1 MHIIPPALAYTK
13 KEVTR
18 LSLHEHIEELK
29 ELQNKRN
36 ERSYS
41 QENARISINSK
52 LPIGIVLTSDWHIG
66 SEGTDYETWE
76 RHMELIK
83 NEPFAF
89 MACLSNT
96 IDNYIWPGGMLS
108 ELVHTSDQQEI
119 IKQFAHDYKNK
130 IIAIVGSR
138 CHEGW
143 TSEKVGLNPNEIMF
157 RELIDDGTPWLS
169 KGGVVEIDL
178 NGTVYSIGLVH
189 KARFHSALNP
199 TNANKRMMDLRWPV
213 DISAIAHHHVANIE
227 QTTRWEGPYKKEV
240 VLVRTGTYKIK
251 DGYSELEGF
260 GQGQVGGAMVVLF
273 PDTKKMV
280 PFIRIEDGME
290 YLKLLR
296 K

>member
-1 MHIIPPALAYTK
+1 MKLFHYSGQKLAVLVPQIGDTRHK
-13 KEVTR
+13 GEDEQAIDQPVVWLTDGDSDVTYDKDGNV
-18 LSLHEHIEELK
+18 S
-29 ELQNKRN
+29 
-36 ERSYS
+36 
-41 QENARISINSK
+41 SI
-52 LPIGIVLTSDWHIG
+52 
-66 SEGTDYETWE
+66 Y
-76 RHMELIK
+76 RH
-83 NEPFAF
+83 
-89 MACLSNT
+89 
-96 IDNYIWPGGMLS
+96 
-108 ELVHTSDQQEI
+108 
-119 IKQFAHDYKNK
+119 
-130 IIAIVGSR
+130 
-138 CHEGW
+138 
-143 TSEKVGLNPNEIMF
+143 
-157 RELIDDGTPWLS
+157 
-169 KGGVVEIDL
+169 VVEIDL

>member
-89 MACLSNT
+89 MACLSN
-96 IDNYIWPGGMLS
+96 NLS
-108 ELVHTSDQQEI
+108 
-119 IKQFAHDYKNK
+119 
-130 IIAIVGSR
+130 
-138 CHEGW
+138 
-143 TSEKVGLNPNEIMF
+143 
-157 RELIDDGTPWLS
+157 
-169 KGGVVEIDL
+169 
-178 NGTVYSIGLVH
+178 
-189 KARFHSALNP
+189 
-199 TNANKRMMDLRWPV
+199 
-213 DISAIAHHHVANIE
+213 
-227 QTTRWEGPYKKEV
+227 
-240 VLVRTGTYKIK
+240 
-251 DGYSELEGF
+251 
-260 GQGQVGGAMVVLF
+260 
-273 PDTKKMV
+273 
-280 PFIRIEDGME
+280 
-290 YLKLLR
+290 
-296 K
+296 